1 MYEARQ
7 GQTKKKEKQIG
18 ADDEGKC
25 LCVVFFFLI
34 WFLIFNPV
42 VWTKLFVFQ
51 GCGPAGCV
59 CVIYGLID
67 LGFDYKQM
75 IDRVGAYPAP
85 TLVHIQPGWATIS
98 ATDPTHT
105 DYHSLGHPLHI
116 HLSPANA
123 AVPWWGCHLSLSL
136 SLSQIAT
143 LASKVD
149 PPLSLSLHT
158 AAIAEAAGCFS
169 TEFYHSSS
177 LGA

>member
-18 ADDEGKC
+18 ADDEARQVLVC
-25 LCVVFFFLI
+25 CFFFLI
-34 WFLIFNPV
+34 FKPLV
-42 VWTKLFVFQ
+42 STKLFVFQ
-51 GCGPAGCV
+51 GCGPVGCV

-123 AVPWWGCHLSLSL
+123 AVPWWGCRLSLSNRY
-136 SLSQIAT
+136 IG
-143 LASKVD
+143 
-149 PPLSLSLHT
+149 
-158 AAIAEAAGCFS
+158 I
-169 TEFYHSSS
+169 
-177 LGA
+177 